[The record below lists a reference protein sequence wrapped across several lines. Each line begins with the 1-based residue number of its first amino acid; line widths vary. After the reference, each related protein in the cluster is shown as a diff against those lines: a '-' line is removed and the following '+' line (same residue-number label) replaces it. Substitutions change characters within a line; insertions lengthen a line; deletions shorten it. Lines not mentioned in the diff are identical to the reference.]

1 MTDIKTML
9 ENDDYIIILD
19 TNVLLNIYR
28 YSPEFSEFSLECLKK
43 VSNSIYLPATV
54 KMEYEKHCK
63 GEFSKMVKRIQ
74 EASKQTEQQI
84 KTAKSKIIKSCD
96 RLEQL
101 PFPDI
106 AELKNLLSQ
115 KIDEVHKSF
124 SDFFEDRPSLSIT
137 QDFWEGIDYL
147 AQLVQEI
154 ERLNHIFQSPSQK
167 DIYLWCDEGEKRY
180 KKEIPPGFKDAKNKD
195 GVRKYSDFII
205 WMEILRYAK
214 TTHKNIIFV
223 TDDVKADWWE
233 ENSGSKSFHSK
244 LIDEFSKTQQEFS
257 PMTSQLFY
265 TEVSSA
271 YGVKQTD
278 SVEMAL
284 KMTDKDYCETIAEDV
299 FDQISL
305 KLYYD
310 ATEYIN
316 NDADIGSEGID
327 EFEICEYELVDA
339 ERVDRYDDTVIYEF
353 TFQVKLAGTSYEYW
367 GRDDDTKEV
376 ITSPGVDHVFEGR
389 ITVQVEREVEMF
401 IDFEDDNSFEK
412 AEIIDGDLE
421 ETEHNDRF
429 EDSFEDSFEHPGE
442 LGYCPDCGTPL
453 NIENDGGNG
462 FCINCAEDH

>member
-1 MTDIKTML
+1 MTNIKTML
-9 ENDDYIIILD
+9 ENDGYIIILD
-19 TNVLLNIYR
+19 TNALLNIYR
-28 YSPEFSEFSLECLKK
+28 YSPEFSEFALECLKK
-43 VSNSIYLPATV
+43 VSDSIYLPATV

-74 EASKQTEQQI
+74 EASKETEQQI
-84 KTAKSKIIKSCD
+84 KSAKSKIVKSCD

-101 PFPDI
+101 HFPDI
-106 AELKNLLSQ
+106 ADLKNTLSQ
-115 KIDEVHKSF
+115 KIDEVYEAF
-124 SDFFEDRPSLSIT
+124 SDFFEDRTSLSIT
-137 QDFWEGIDYL
+137 QNFWEGIDYL
-147 AQLVQEI
+147 AQLIQEI
-154 ERLNHIFQSPSQK
+154 EMRNHVFQSPSQK
-167 DIYLWCDEGEKRY
+167 DIYSWCDEGEKRY

-195 GVRKYSDFII
+195 GVRKYSDLII

-214 TTHKNIIFV
+214 TNHKNIIFV
-223 TDDVKADWWE
+223 TDDVKVDWWE

-244 LIDEFSKTQQEFS
+244 LLAEFSKTQQKIA

-265 TEVSSA
+265 TEVSS
-271 YGVKQTD
+271 VFDIEQTD
-278 SVEMAL
+278 SIEMAL
-284 KMTDKDYCETIAEDV
+284 NMTDKDYCQKIAEDV
-299 FDQISL
+299 FDRISL
-305 KLYYD
+305 NLSYY

-316 NDADIGSEGID
+316 NDANIGSEGID
-327 EFEICEYELVDA
+327 EFEICEYELINA

-376 ITSPGVDHVFEGR
+376 ITSPGVDHVFEGT
-389 ITVQVEREVEMF
+389 IIVQVEREAEMF

-429 EDSFEDSFEHPGE
+429 EDPGE

-453 NIENDGGNG
+453 CTENDGGNG
-462 FCINCAEDH
+462 FCINCAGNH